1 MNKKSLLQSFYRFL
15 YMILLTWSHNL
26 AHTIFLSKNS
36 FFRLKKVRSNFLYL
50 DNAVYAFRYN
60 RNRKEI
66 SCSKLLPLLLLHS
79 CPMLPSNSN
88 AESNKSTMIRLD
100 AWRAAKA
107 KNFLNVILI
116 IYQKRLR
123 TNFVVSIQ
131 KADLNNFP
139 RNATHA

>member
-1 MNKKSLLQSFYRFL
+1 
-15 YMILLTWSHNL
+15 
-26 AHTIFLSKNS
+26 
-36 FFRLKKVRSNFLYL
+36 
-50 DNAVYAFRYN
+50 
-60 RNRKEI
+60 
-66 SCSKLLPLLLLHS
+66 
-79 CPMLPSNSN
+79 MLPSNSN
-88 AESNKSTMIRLD
+88 AERNKSTMIRLD